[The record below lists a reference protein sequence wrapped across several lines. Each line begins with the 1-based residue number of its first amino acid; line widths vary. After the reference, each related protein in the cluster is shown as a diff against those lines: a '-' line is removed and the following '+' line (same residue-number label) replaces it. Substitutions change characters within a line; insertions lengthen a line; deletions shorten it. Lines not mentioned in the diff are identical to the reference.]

1 LRTFEIAD
9 DVVSLV
15 CELAKPQTFESFG
28 DTLRRFLTELKRPR
42 AGNGTTRKM
51 TADELLAELDALDE
65 PGRENFDKGYE
76 DGKRRRAPSPN
87 PQRWALGVS
96 DLRGPTVPTLNTW
109 RAICDYLKIP
119 VGGDSAR
126 RALQKWAVSH
136 RPNWPPVPDA

>member
-1 LRTFEIAD
+1 MRTFDIAD
-9 DVVSLV
+9 DVVGLV
-15 CELAKPQTFESFG
+15 CELAKPQPFESFG

-42 AGNGTTRKM
+42 AGTGTAREM

-65 PGRENFDKGYE
+65 PGREKFDRGYE
-76 DGKRRRAPSPN
+76 EGKRRRAPSPN

-96 DLRGPTVPTLNTW
+96 ELRGPSVPTLNTW
-109 RAICDYLKIP
+109 RAICDYLNIP